1 MRLPEPTGWARG
13 ICHSTPPALQLF
25 LTKGNLIHLRGTAV
39 QGVHHS
45 GSRQTRPFDQGA
57 IEVNLVRR
65 AHEFEYRDGKGID
78 RLGQADLWASTG
90 GEHAVLVLRNVDGGL
105 GGNQRLTLLEN
116 ARRALYM
123 LASSL
128 LPFLVPQARLD
139 VWVLRPGDEKPR
151 ALVLP

>member
-1 MRLPEPTGWARG
+1 M
-13 ICHSTPPALQLF
+13 
-25 LTKGNLIHLRGTAV
+25 
-39 QGVHHS
+39 
-45 GSRQTRPFDQGA
+45 
-57 IEVNLVRR
+57 NLVRR
-65 AHEFEYRDGKGID
+65 AHEFEYRDGQGVD
-78 RLGQADLWASTG
+78 RLGQADLWASAG

>member
-1 MRLPEPTGWARG
+1 M
-13 ICHSTPPALQLF
+13 
-25 LTKGNLIHLRGTAV
+25 K
-39 QGVHHS
+39 
-45 GSRQTRPFDQGA
+45 
-57 IEVNLVRR
+57 LVRR
-65 AHEFEYRDGKGID
+65 AHEFEYRDGQGID
-78 RLGQADLWASTG
+78 RLGQADVWASQG
-90 GEHAVLVLRNVDGGL
+90 GDHAVLVLRNVDGGL

>member
-1 MRLPEPTGWARG
+1 M
-13 ICHSTPPALQLF
+13 
-25 LTKGNLIHLRGTAV
+25 
-39 QGVHHS
+39 
-45 GSRQTRPFDQGA
+45 
-57 IEVNLVRR
+57 NLVRR
-65 AHEFEYRDGKGID
+65 AHEFEYRDGQGVD
-78 RLGQADLWASTG
+78 RLGQADLWASDG

>member
-1 MRLPEPTGWARG
+1 M
-13 ICHSTPPALQLF
+13 
-25 LTKGNLIHLRGTAV
+25 
-39 QGVHHS
+39 
-45 GSRQTRPFDQGA
+45 
-57 IEVNLVRR
+57 NLVRR
-65 AHEFEYRDGKGID
+65 AHEFEYRDGQGVD
-78 RLGQADLWASTG
+78 RLGQADLWASDG

-139 VWVLRPGDEKPR
+139 VWVLRPSDEKPR